1 MSSADGVS
9 AEARAS
15 AARLLD
21 GWIDR
26 TNFGTAATERVRT
39 ELLPAIARALAARD
53 AELERLREE
62 NERLMDV
69 AARKGEVAKSL
80 HESLDN
86 IDEIVPAYHEDH
98 GTYENVAILAEQE
111 EACRAERDALRERVA
126 KLSVQKDCAYL
137 ERDRLVAALSKVWPS
152 RLARHPDED
161 ESWDDDWRW
170 IVFIDLPTGQA
181 SWHIHDDELPMFA
194 HLDRVDGNP
203 WDGHTTD
210 EKYARLAALPT
221 PEAPDAR

>member
-1 MSSADGVS
+1 MSSAEGVS

-53 AELERLREE
+53 AELERLRQRAEE
-62 NERLMDV
+62 SEADLADWEETI
-69 AARKGEVAKSL
+69 RKVNA
-80 HESLDN
+80 
-86 IDEIVPAYHEDH
+86 
-98 GTYENVAILAEQE
+98 
-111 EACRAERDALRERVA
+111 EACADEPGSDPGTVDHCTCVGPLREAVRRASAERDALRERVA